1 MHLDE
6 TSKDLDDLKMMMV
19 PGKLYHQTREN
30 CSKLF
35 EVGALTATGGFKI
48 HDLKS
53 NGLVTKYFEKMST
66 DGNVN

>member
-1 MHLDE
+1 MLLDK
-6 TSKDLDDLKMMMV
+6 TSKDLDDLRMMLV
-19 PGKLYHQTREN
+19 PGKLFYQTREN

-35 EVGALTATGGFKI
+35 EVGALTATGGFKR
-48 HDLKS
+48 HNLKS